1 MQIHWPRARAE
12 AVLMEFAAGRGE
24 MRRNSL
30 LPSATP
36 SHHLSAFASLATL
49 VFFVWKI

>member
-36 SHHLSAFASLATL
+36 SHHLSAFVSLATL
-49 VFFVWKI
+49 AFFVWKI